1 MASTKMMKKI
11 FAACKFC
18 RLSIITGGSS
28 EGRRRTAA
36 FPRHCEPTG
45 RANARPM
52 TGSAKQSRKAA
63 KLARLDR
70 FVAYAPRNDV

>member
-36 FPRHCEPTG
+36 FPRHCEFGTGLGPT
-45 RANARPM
+45 
-52 TGSAKQSRKAA
+52 
-63 KLARLDR
+63 LLDETLR
-70 FVAYAPRNDV
+70 R